1 MRALKKGFTLIE
13 ILIVIV
19 ILGFL
24 FAILITSFRDVQVR
38 QALEF
43 STRETRQMIEL
54 ARSRTLAALNDN
66 RHGVFIGTTR
76 VVLFEGSTY
85 NEHAAT
91 NVVFELDPRVRISN
105 VSLTPPANTI
115 VFTRGTGEPSSSG
128 TIELSLIADPMSR
141 MTITITNTGIVRSL

>member
-1 MRALKKGFTLIE
+1 MYTLKKGFTLVE
-13 ILIVIV
+13 LLVVIA

-24 FAILITSFRDVQVR
+24 FVIVITSFREMQVR

-43 STRETRQMIEL
+43 STREVRQMIEL
-54 ARSRTLAALNDN
+54 ARSRTLAAVNDN

-91 NVVFELDPRVRISN
+91 NVIFELDRRVRISN
-105 VSLTPPANTI
+105 VSLTPSANTI
-115 VFTRGTGEPSSSG
+115 IFTRGSGEPSSSG
-128 TIELSLIADPMSR
+128 TIELSLIANPTSR
-141 MTITITNTGIVRSL
+141 MTISVTSTGVVRSF

>member
-1 MRALKKGFTLIE
+1 MRSPTQGFTLIE
-13 ILIVIV
+13 LLIVIA
-19 ILGFL
+19 ILGIIFT
-24 FAILITSFRDVQVR
+24 IVITSFRDIQMR

-43 STRETRQMIEL
+43 STREVRQMIEL
-54 ARSRTLAALNDN
+54 ARSRTLAATNDN

-91 NVVFELDPRVRISN
+91 NVVFELDRRVRISN

-128 TIELSLIADPMSR
+128 TIELSLIANPASR
-141 MTITITNTGIVRSL
+141 MTITITSTGIVRSL